1 MTLNPIQRIN
11 RMMLLALAPFLG
23 VIGLLVWSQPTVSLD
38 SPAKLPA
45 VSLQQQESVQSA
57 LSRLDR
63 AGGDAAL
70 TRSTIEKYYEL
81 YAKSSAEAGR
91 MSQLADAAAAR
102 PAAVFDSRV
111 AAKLGGKMT
120 RTASSGNID
129 LKLYTFTEERYKGY
143 ALKVD
148 LKSDKGMKMVLG
160 EDKVGGSET
169 TMQAVRRYG
178 AIAGV
183 NAGGFADDPRSGKR
197 YPLSTTVV
205 GGKYVYGF
213 EPSFED
219 LTFIGLST
227 DRKLIGGKFYKQ
239 EDLDKL
245 KPAFGA
251 TFVPILLQGGK
262 KQPIP
267 AQWATSPARAPRTV
281 VGSFK
286 NDQLLFIV
294 TDGYDE
300 NGKSG
305 ATLSELQDKLAALGI
320 KDAYNLDGGGSSSL
334 IFDGQVINRPSDN
347 GRLRTLATNFLFFK

>member
-1 MTLNPIQRIN
+1 MNPVQRIN
-11 RMMLLALAPFLG
+11 RLLLLAIAPFLG
-23 VIGLLVWSQPTVSLD
+23 AIGLLLWSSPVVTLD
-38 SPAKLPA
+38 KPADRPA

-57 LSRLDR
+57 LSKLDR
-63 AGGDAAL
+63 VNSDAVL
-70 TRSTIEKYYEL
+70 TRDTIQKYYEL
-81 YAKSSAEAGR
+81 YAKSAGEAAGMSKLAE
-91 MSQLADAAAAR
+91 AAAAR
-102 PAAVFDSRV
+102 PAAVFDSRI
-111 AAKLGGKMT
+111 AAKLGGKVSRSAT
-120 RTASSGNID
+120 SGNVD
-129 LKLYTFTEERYKGY
+129 LKLYTFSEDRYKGY
-143 ALKVD
+143 ALKVN
-148 LKSDKGMKMVLG
+148 LKTDKGMKMVLG
-160 EDKVGGSET
+160 GDKVGGSET
-169 TMQAVRRYG
+169 TLQAVQRYG
-178 AIAGV
+178 AVAGV
-183 NAGGFADDPRSGKR
+183 NAGGFADDNRTGKR

-205 GGKYVYGF
+205 GSKYVYGF

-245 KPAFGA
+245 KPSFGA

-267 AQWATSPARAPRTV
+267 AQWVTSPSRAPRTV

-300 NGKSG
+300 RGNSG
-305 ATLSELQDKLAALGI
+305 ATLAELQDKLAALGI

-334 IFDGQVINRPSDN
+334 IFDGQVINRPSD